1 MFSQGMLRRWEKEHK
16 MKGRKHCLGGYT
28 MNDGICPICHK
39 ENHCH
44 MVSGED
50 PSTCWCTTVSFP
62 DGLLL
67 LVPEEAR
74 NLACVC
80 EACVTKFQE
89 EGAEGISLYQR

>member
-1 MFSQGMLRRWEKEHK
+1 MMGVVITDKILEVN
-16 MKGRKHCLGGYT
+16 
-28 MNDGICPICHK
+28 MNAGICPICHK

-74 NLACVC
+74 NLSCVC
-80 EACVTKFQE
+80 EACVTKYQK
-89 EGAEGISLYQR
+89 EGAEGMRVPQR

>member
-80 EACVTKFQE
+80 E
-89 EGAEGISLYQR
+89 EGAEGISLHQR